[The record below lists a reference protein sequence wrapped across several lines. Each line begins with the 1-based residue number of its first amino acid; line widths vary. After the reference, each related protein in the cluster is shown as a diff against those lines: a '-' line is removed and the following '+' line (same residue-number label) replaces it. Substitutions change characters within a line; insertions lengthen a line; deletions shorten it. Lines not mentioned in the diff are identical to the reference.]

1 MVFVNLISLLIFTTN
16 LSDTDKCFICTMV
29 RKEPPQYRR
38 LYELLR
44 GLIEESTYQFGDLL
58 PSENELCAIH
68 HLTRPTVRKALDM
81 LVNEG
86 FIIRHQG
93 KGSIVQGLPKGIG
106 ILSLTGTTSAIGQDF
121 LTTRIIVKPHI
132 ISWEQAFGYELSEKV
147 KSLGC
152 IYMERLR
159 LINDKPVFYDITMIP
174 NLNLPRF
181 TSRTFENRSL
191 FDILRKHYQVEV
203 KGGEQKIQAITADER
218 IVEHFGVK
226 KNHPILRVD
235 RKLDT
240 NRAGFSFFSQ
250 IYCNTADYSL
260 IGRF

>member
-1 MVFVNLISLLIFTTN
+1 MG
-16 LSDTDKCFICTMV
+16 
-29 RKEPPQYRR
+29 RKETPQYRR

-44 GLIEESTYQFGDLL
+44 GLIEEGTYESGNLL
-58 PSENELCAIH
+58 PSENELCATH

-81 LVNEG
+81 LVNQG
-86 FIIRHQG
+86 FIIRQQG

-106 ILSLTGTTSAIGQDF
+106 ILSLTGTTSAIGQDI
-121 LTTRIIVKPHI
+121 LRTKIIVKPHI
-132 ISWEQAFGYELSEKV
+132 MGWERAFGFELSERDR
-147 KSLGC
+147 SLGC
-152 IYMERLR
+152 IHMERLR

-181 TSRTFENRSL
+181 TSRTFEDRSL
-191 FDILRKHYQVEV
+191 FDILRKHYQIEI

-218 IVEHFGVK
+218 ILKHFGVK

-240 NRAGFSFFSQ
+240 SRAGFSFFSQ
-250 IYCNTADYSL
+250 IYCNTESYSL